1 MPQGRYPQNA
11 CPAHSHGVACRADRT
26 AAGGGQGGPAWDEC
40 VGLAS
45 TPDQRVKACSS
56 VIETRSESGKRLAG
70 AYCNRG
76 HGLTEKRELDAAL
89 SDLDEAVRLAPDYAC
104 AYNNRGRVYSFKRDY
119 DRAIADYDQ
128 AINLDPSLALAYSN
142 RGESRFNKGDLDGA
156 FTDFDAAI
164 KRDSNYAMAY
174 GNRALVYYRK
184 RDMAHAIADY
194 TMRIKLAP
202 DLLAYIDR
210 GNVYRDASSSTA
222 PRPIMARPSAL
233 RRPTHAAGAI
243 AA

>member
-1 MPQGRYPQNA
+1 MRVPLSIMA
-11 CPAHSHGVACRADRT
+11 LLAALASTAPAPASAE
-26 AAGGGQGGPAWDEC
+26 GGPAWDAC
-40 VGLAS
+40 VGLTS
-45 TPDQRVKACSS
+45 TPDERVTACSS
-56 VIETRSESGKRLAG
+56 VIETKSETGRRLAG

-89 SDLDEAVRLAPDYAC
+89 SDLDEAVRLDPAYAC

-119 DRAIADYDQ
+119 DRAIADYDE
-128 AINLDPSLALAYSN
+128 AIKLDPSLALAYSN

-156 FTDFDAAI
+156 IADFDAAI
-164 KRDSNYAMAY
+164 KRDPNYATAY
-174 GNRALVYYRK
+174 ANRGFVYARK
-184 RDMAHAIADY
+184 HDTAHALADH

-210 GNVYRDASSSTA
+210 GNVYRDNEQLDRAVATRSAS
-222 PRPIMARPSAL
+222 L
-233 RRPTHAAGAI
+233 RQMRAAGAI